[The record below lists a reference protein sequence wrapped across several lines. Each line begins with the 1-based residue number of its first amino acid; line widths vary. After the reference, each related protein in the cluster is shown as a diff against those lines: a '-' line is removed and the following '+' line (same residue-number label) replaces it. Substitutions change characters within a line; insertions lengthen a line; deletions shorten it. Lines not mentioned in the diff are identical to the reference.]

1 MVTREGIVALFG
13 ALVECNLD
21 MVHAV
26 LARAPEVALLV
37 RLISLSLL
45 LVGFFSPLLLFCSP
59 PPL

>member
-45 LVGFFSPLLLFCSP
+45 LVGFSLPCFCSAP